1 MEFLT
6 FFFLGLLLPFA
17 FCYDVPQL
25 QKVDRHT
32 ENRRFIQILGVLL
45 YRQSLG
51 DTCKRIVFPLAPR
64 VCQHACLVFCSIDKR
79 CTVNITTKKNK
90 TCNKISKVEPPT
102 PKPLAFGQYLLLPFH
117 GVLYG
122 KVFPYACTR
131 LLATPLTTPAHHV
144 NRM

>member
-102 PKPLAFGQYLLLPFH
+102 PKPLALDSTYFFPSMAYCTAKSFLMPVLVSLQLL
-117 GVLYG
+117 
-122 KVFPYACTR
+122 
-131 LLATPLTTPAHHV
+131 
-144 NRM
+144 